1 MQGYFISRP
10 KPLFLDSIAADVKDE
25 IIKTNL
31 ESRPKGIKKIYTA
44 RNNTE
49 EIDLLRL
56 ALEKYTDI
64 HIYQSKLTIVGDPD
78 KPVKMNISVMDN
90 HSCELT
96 LRNVNIES
104 NSDKPTIYIGE
115 YARLVLNICD
125 SNKLNY
131 SGIYVPMG
139 SQLEINGSGNLL
151 IDCCTSSET
160 GIGIGCDFEQ
170 SYGDITVDMQGSL
183 EIICDSVNTICI
195 GGGFNHDGSEINL
208 MSGKIKI
215 SMYAHNGLAVGS
227 FNGDS
232 DIKISENCS
241 IDMTISGIK
250 VVGIGSCSGISSIT
264 TSADTSIS
272 CSGAKAVAV
281 GVLDKG
287 EGNILISKGRMN
299 IKMRSASHTAIG
311 TRNGKINTMIA
322 DSEIMID
329 AEGNECAG
337 IGDISGGGK
346 ISIKDSAINLNI
358 LAATPKD
365 IGTND
370 DDVQI
375 HNSVINSVVNKKLVP
390 HVSE

>member
-1 MQGYFISRP
+1 
-10 KPLFLDSIAADVKDE
+10 
-25 IIKTNL
+25 
-31 ESRPKGIKKIYTA
+31 
-44 RNNTE
+44 
-49 EIDLLRL
+49 
-56 ALEKYTDI
+56 
-64 HIYQSKLTIVGDPD
+64 
-78 KPVKMNISVMDN
+78 
-90 HSCELT
+90 
-96 LRNVNIES
+96 
-104 NSDKPTIYIGE
+104 
-115 YARLVLNICD
+115 
-125 SNKLNY
+125 
-131 SGIYVPMG
+131 
-139 SQLEINGSGNLL
+139 
-151 IDCCTSSET
+151 
-160 GIGIGCDFEQ
+160 
-170 SYGDITVDMQGSL
+170 
-183 EIICDSVNTICI
+183 
-195 GGGFNHDGSEINL
+195 
-208 MSGKIKI
+208 
-215 SMYAHNGLAVGS
+215 MYAHNGLAVGS